1 MAIALYLQ
9 EVDHLEPCP
18 LCMMQR
24 IVFVVL
30 GFEFLVLLLH
40 GPKRV
45 GVVVYGVVL
54 VCTAFCG
61 LGLASRHVWLQWY
74 PPDINGCTAPLLFQ
88 LERFPWL
95 SVLSK
100 ALQATGDCARVDWT
114 LLTLSIAQ
122 WSWIW
127 FLIFVVISIVIL
139 MRGFRAIGPP
149 NSQFPSPGVAPVQ

>member
-1 MAIALYLQ
+1 
-9 EVDHLEPCP
+9 
-18 LCMMQR
+18 MMQR

-30 GFEFLVLLLH
+30 GIEFLVLLVH

-45 GVVVYGVVL
+45 GVVVYGVL
-54 VCTAFCG
+54 LTGTALGG

-114 LLTLSIAQ
+114 FLTLSIAQ

-127 FLIFVVISIVIL
+127 FLIFVVMSIVIL
-139 MRGFRAIGPP
+139 MRGLRAVGPREP
-149 NSQFPSPGVAPVQ
+149 RLPDAGVAPVQQ